1 MSAVERLSH
10 SEDQRHTRDARRGHN
25 GPRCFGRLA
34 CLNLCDETVLHS
46 REVRLD
52 LRKLC
57 RVGRCLDLDVA
68 ETFVVLESALEFIAD
83 FTERRFGR
91 CHVILSLSIRLVART
106 CRTRSSSRA
115 ATTRL

>member
-1 MSAVERLSH
+1 MYLVMKIGLPEESVPYLCIVYFDIVTSCRLMSAVERLSH

-52 LRKLC
+52 LRQL
-57 RVGRCLDLDVA
+57 RRMGRCLDLDVA
-68 ETFVVLESALEFIAD
+68 ETLVVL
-83 FTERRFGR
+83 
-91 CHVILSLSIRLVART
+91 
-106 CRTRSSSRA
+106 
-115 ATTRL
+115 